1 MCACVLTCLCAC
13 LCACVGVWVYDNVC
27 FFVLPTADADRK
39 LVLIPQCKLT
49 IVNEIHCHTGYLLVL
64 V

>member
-1 MCACVLTCLCAC
+1 MHVYVHACVL
-13 LCACVGVWVYDNVC
+13 ACVHVWVC
-27 FFVLPTADADRK
+27 GCMIMFVSLYYPHGADRK